1 MNPAQHQLAM
11 VIDSSKCMDCKGCV
25 ASCKVANDAPRGF
38 SRNWIKAKA
47 VIPRPGSGSR
57 GHFQPGACMHCDK
70 PLCVDACPT
79 GATYK
84 DKDTGVV
91 VIDRRLCIG
100 CGNCL
105 PACPYGA
112 RFRNPDLKVAD
123 KCDYCAERRAAGL
136 QPACVDTCPTKA
148 RVFGDLADPDSEA
161 SRLLQANRERLVR
174 VVRADSDTEPN
185 MFYLTDTAPLDW
197 PVQAEIRSPMR
208 ALTGW
213 ALPGLS
219 GLVGLAGL
227 GVAAMAA
234 RRFLVERD
242 SKDGHGTKKE

>member
-1 MNPAQHQLAM
+1 MNPAKHQLAM

-25 ASCKVANDAPRGF
+25 ASCKVANNAPKGC

-47 VIPRPGSGSR
+47 VVPRPGSGSR

-84 DKDTGVV
+84 DKETGVV

-174 VVRADSDTEPN
+174 VVRADSDTAPN
-185 MFYLTDTAPLDW
+185 MFYLADTAPLDW
-197 PVQAEIRSPMR
+197 PVRAEIRSPMR

-242 SKDGHGTKKE
+242 AHGGHGTKKE